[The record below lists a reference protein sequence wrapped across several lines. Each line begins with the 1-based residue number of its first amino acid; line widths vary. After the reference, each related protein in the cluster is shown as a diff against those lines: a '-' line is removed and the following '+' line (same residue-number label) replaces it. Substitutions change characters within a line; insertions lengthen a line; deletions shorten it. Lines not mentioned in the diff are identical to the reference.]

1 MNFVKRVV
9 FDTSTL
15 VSAAL
20 RPTSIPRQAFLKAI
34 AQTELCVSDSTL
46 AELGEVMSREKFD
59 RYLDREVRM
68 QFVELY
74 RRHARLFHVSEADET
89 MLQEPCR
96 DPRDNKFLA
105 LALACSADVVV
116 SSDEDLL
123 TLNPYRRIPVVLPRD
138 FLEC

>member
-138 FLEC
+138 FLER

>member
-1 MNFVKRVV
+1 MSFVKRVI

-20 RPTSIPRQAFLKAI
+20 RPASIPRQAFLKAI
-34 AQTELCVSDSTL
+34 AQAELCVSDSTMT
-46 AELGEVMSREKFD
+46 ELNEVMSRDKFD
-59 RYLDREVRM
+59 RYLERELRM

-74 RRHARLFHVSEADET
+74 RRHARLIHVSAADELA
-89 MLQEPCR
+89 LQLPCR

-123 TLNPYRRIPVVLPRD
+123 TLTPYRGIPVILPRD
-138 FLEC
+138 FLEY